1 MPPEAGIGLLFLS
14 NKIPCCLSQA
24 LSRHYKRDTL
34 REGES
39 VLFIGTQFSILY
51 TSMYSPAG
59 AAFTS
64 RDYERG
70 TLGVSDL
77 TRYST

>member
-34 REGES
+34 REGHIRGLGPDKIQYLTS
-39 VLFIGTQFSILY
+39 QDIPSYRTVLTALDVLQ
-51 TSMYSPAG
+51 
-59 AAFTS
+59 
-64 RDYERG
+64 
-70 TLGVSDL
+70 
-77 TRYST
+77 